1 MSVDIELRKAA
12 AFINAAR
19 FDAARDILS
28 EYLKDTPDSDVAWLL
43 MSYALDDARK
53 QQAAATRALRLNPEN
68 EQARDRVDQLLK
80 RQAPLSSVDD
90 KAISLKE
97 LALTSRHDLGSKEG
111 EADFSQSKIKES
123 SVFKRHN
130 SRILQG
136 RDPNNYPYAAFL
148 DERISDQS
156 RGNDAGASSSTKL
169 KSVLMGVGLAGLL
182 VVAGIFVLRTFPQ
195 IFMSEADR
203 FEVAVASTGTA
214 LATEN
219 VGIQLPA
226 SWTSTV
232 TPTATKTPIPSPT
245 PTLTNT
251 PTPVMTRTLGPTR
264 TPTTPDP
271 TIVSEM
277 EALQQQVSDLRELFT
292 DVNVSTNMIHPLQA
306 RSVLERYYLQGGG
319 SEEEILNSSKA
330 LVALGLIEPDYN
342 LLTYQMNTLAEPIGG
357 FYRFDTNQIY
367 IFGDQFTAIEKYAYV
382 QEYGQALMN
391 LNFDINNMDVYPRCE
406 GNEDSCQAIR
416 ALIEGDAALLSSQW
430 LEQEASSTD
439 YDEIEN
445 YRPPTFLLQDQ
456 ASPPFTKQ
464 SIEFPYVEGVA
475 FVEALFSSGGWSN
488 VNNAYD
494 RLPLSTEQI
503 LHPEKYLSGEQ
514 PIPMPSVDLGPVLG
528 EGWSQSKNNTLGEW
542 LTYLILRYGTGHEAR
557 VDEFTAVLASEGWGG
572 DRYQVYTKDET
583 SETVLVANWKWD
595 GIKDSNEF
603 ARGMREYLKNR
614 FSSGEMIEADRECW
628 FSESQYAC
636 LYTGHQRNLWIL
648 APSLDIIDSVQTLY
662 PEF

>member
-43 MSYALDDARK
+43 MSYALDEARR

-80 RQAPLSSVDD
+80 RQAPLSSDDD
-90 KAISLKE
+90 KAVSLKD
-97 LALTSRHDLGSKEG
+97 LTLTSRHDLGSKDE
-111 EADFSQSKIKES
+111 EIDFSQSNIRES
-123 SVFKRHN
+123 SLFTRRDKGM
-130 SRILQG
+130 LPG
-136 RDPNNYPYAAFL
+136 RDPNNYPYKAFL
-148 DERISDQS
+148 NERISDKS
-156 RGNDAGASSSTKL
+156 GGNNSGASRSTKL
-169 KSVLMGVGLAGLL
+169 KSVLMGIGLVFILIVVGVFA
-182 VVAGIFVLRTFPQ
+182 FRTFPQ
-195 IFMSEADR
+195 IFMSEAER
-203 FEVAVASTGTA
+203 FEAAVAGTGTA

-226 SWTSTV
+226 SWTPTLTPTV
-232 TPTATKTPIPSPT
+232 TKTRIPSPT
-245 PTLTNT
+245 PTITNT
-251 PTPVMTRTLGPTR
+251 PTPFMTRTLGPTR
-264 TPTTPDP
+264 TPITPDP
-271 TIVSEM
+271 TVVSEM
-277 EALQQQVSDLRELFT
+277 EALQQQVNELRELST
-292 DVNVSTNMIHPLQA
+292 DASVKTNMIHPLQA
-306 RSVLERYYLQGGG
+306 RSVLERYFLQGGG

-330 LVALGLIEPDYN
+330 LVALGLIEPGYN
-342 LLTYQMNTLAEPIGG
+342 LLTYQLNTLAEPIGG

-367 IFGDQFTAIEKYAYV
+367 ISGYQFTAIEKYAYV
-382 QEYGQALMN
+382 QEYNQALMN
-391 LNFDINNMDVYPRCE
+391 LNFNINNMDVYPRCG
-406 GNEDSCQAIR
+406 GNEDSCRAIR

-445 YRPPTFLLQDQ
+445 YRPPTFLLLDR
-456 ASPPFTKQ
+456 ASPPFTEQ
-464 SIEFPYVEGVA
+464 SIEFPYVEGMA
-475 FVEALFSSGGWSN
+475 FVEALFSSGGWSS

-514 PIPMPSVDLGPVLG
+514 PIPMPDVDLGPILG

-542 LTYLILRYGTGHEAR
+542 LTYLILRHGTAHEAR

-583 SETVLVANWKWD
+583 SETVLVVNWKWD

-603 ARGMREYLKNR
+603 TRGMREYLKSR
-614 FSSGEMIEADRECW
+614 FSSGEMVEADRECW
-628 FSESQYAC
+628 YSETQYAC

-648 APSLDIIDSVQTLY
+648 APSMDIIDNVQTLY